1 LAQLKQIT
9 DLHTSSLAQRIAYRF
24 CESGRLDPQ
33 IERLRSV
40 YRERR
45 DAMLAA
51 LDAHLD
57 GVATWT
63 RPAGGMSIFVQ
74 LREGIEVAALLDPAM
89 ARGIVFIPGASF
101 HPDGRGRN
109 TLRLNFV
116 SETPERIR
124 EGITLLAAVIRETL

>member
-1 LAQLKQIT
+1 
-9 DLHTSSLAQRIAYRF
+9 
-24 CESGRLDPQ
+24 
-33 IERLRSV
+33 
-40 YRERR
+40 
-45 DAMLAA
+45 MLAA

-63 RPAGGMSIFVQ
+63 RPSGGVFIFVQ
-74 LREGIEVAALLDPAM
+74 LREGIEVAALLERAM
-89 ARGIVFIPGASF
+89 SRGIVFLSGASF

-124 EGITLLAAVIRETL
+124 EGIAILSAVIRETP